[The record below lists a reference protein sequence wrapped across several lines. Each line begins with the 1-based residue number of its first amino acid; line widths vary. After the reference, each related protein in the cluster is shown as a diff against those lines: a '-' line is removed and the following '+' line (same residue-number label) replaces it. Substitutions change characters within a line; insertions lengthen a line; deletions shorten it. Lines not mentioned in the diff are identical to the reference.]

1 MQVLAAAVTPVVLVS
16 ATAILISGI
25 NSRYM
30 AIADKMRSL
39 SQEFRRSDTLPG
51 RRNSIAAQMVIF
63 HRRIDLVAW
72 SVRALY
78 AAVAF
83 FIAMALVISGTSWRK
98 TLETTTLPLFGI
110 GIFLILTAIIL
121 ELVELQLS
129 NRTISLEVN
138 DVTVD

>member
-1 MQVLAAAVTPVVLVS
+1 MQVLAAAVSPVVLVS

-30 AIADKMRSL
+30 AIADKVRSL
-39 SQEFRRSDTLPG
+39 SQEFRRTDTLPG
-51 RRNSIAAQMVIF
+51 RRSSIAAQLLIF
-63 HRRIDLVAW
+63 NRRVNLVAW

-78 AAVAF
+78 AAVVC
-83 FIAMALVISGTSWRK
+83 FISMAMLIGATSWRK
-98 TLETTTLPLFGI
+98 TLETTTLPLFAV

-129 NRTISLEVN
+129 NRTLALEVS